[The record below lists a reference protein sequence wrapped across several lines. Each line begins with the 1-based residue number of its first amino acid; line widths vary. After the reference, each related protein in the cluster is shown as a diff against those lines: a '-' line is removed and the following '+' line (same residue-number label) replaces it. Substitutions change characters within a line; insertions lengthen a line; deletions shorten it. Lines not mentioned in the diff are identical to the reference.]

1 MVAVGTSMPIAYI
14 VRGVTYSAPT
24 PSTTASRIRLAVAS
38 EATPDLLE
46 GVARLLPQLSERAPV
61 LGMRELERIISS
73 PATQLLVAVDTEAV
87 DMGRG
92 RDDNRADSVSGTT
105 AIVGMLTLIV
115 CQIPTGTRAW
125 IEDVVVDVKARRF
138 GIATSLVQMALRL
151 AQEAGAVT
159 VELTSRPSRK
169 AANLLYESIGFERR
183 DTNVYRYRFEQA
195 LNIGHDESM

>member
-1 MVAVGTSMPIAYI
+1 
-14 VRGVTYSAPT
+14 
-24 PSTTASRIRLAVAS
+24 
-38 EATPDLLE
+38 
-46 GVARLLPQLSERAPV
+46 
-61 LGMRELERIISS
+61 MRELERIISS